1 MVRVNRERK
10 GKKNNAEEWK
20 GFSSLVTSAYYH
32 RWRHPS
38 SSKINVTILSKIGR
52 STNRETT
59 YPIWE
64 FWPFLEIIPVHNA
77 STGISNTN
85 FEKKKKKR
93 EWEGYVACFGSSCLF
108 FRWCVGIILCFRRI
122 RNRIIGFLWWNDI
135 WREGQK
141 VLGNEF
147 VSFAVLWPWFW
158 GKIWNRMFASVL
170 TYVLGIFGVVI
181 N

>member
-1 MVRVNRERK
+1 MKRRILYESSGLFWKLYPCTMRARV
-10 GKKNNAEEWK
+10 
-20 GFSSLVTSAYYH
+20 LL
-32 RWRHPS
+32 
-38 SSKINVTILSKIGR
+38 IQIL
-52 STNRETT
+52 
-59 YPIWE
+59 
-64 FWPFLEIIPVHNA
+64 
-77 STGISNTN
+77 
-85 FEKKKKKR
+85 KKKKEKR

-108 FRWCVGIILCFRRI
+108 FRWCVGIILCFRGI

-170 TYVLGIFGVVI
+170 MYVLGIFGVVI

>member
-1 MVRVNRERK
+1 MKRRILYESSGHFWKLYPCTMRARV
-10 GKKNNAEEWK
+10 
-20 GFSSLVTSAYYH
+20 LL
-32 RWRHPS
+32 
-38 SSKINVTILSKIGR
+38 IQIL
-52 STNRETT
+52 
-59 YPIWE
+59 
-64 FWPFLEIIPVHNA
+64 
-77 STGISNTN
+77 
-85 FEKKKKKR
+85 KKKKEKR

-108 FRWCVGIILCFRRI
+108 FRWCVGIILCFRGI